1 MYMMEED
8 VINPELEEKDC
19 LMRFIM
25 ARQHDWA
32 GQYKCSTDD
41 AEEDAAGQDVQNHP
55 TYSPPSRDSPITFNA
70 FKLNFDSTDEKD
82 RRLYVIHAHPYFAYS
97 TEADQEKAHKFRA
110 AIKFQISFTKYHLV
124 DVLPWLMFN
133 RPEEFSILVHP
144 FTAKPVEDHQSS
156 AVWLGKQLQCHLQPM
171 EQLQQHVATEVQA
184 GKDEAALLW
193 RFV

>member
-1 MYMMEED
+1 MSAD
-8 VINPELEEKDC
+8 TN
-19 LMRFIM
+19 
-25 ARQHDWA
+25 A
-32 GQYKCSTDD
+32 
-41 AEEDAAGQDVQNHP
+41 VQ
-55 TYSPPSRDSPITFNA
+55 DSPITFNA

-110 AIKFQISFTKYHLV
+110 AIKARFADESGVKFGAIQSKALGPHPMPQFQISFTKYHLV